1 MLQPVVAGLVALN
14 VEEHCEKP
22 MRRKDDLVIRVAGE
36 SGDGSNASGEMLAQ
50 AAARSGLHV
59 FTFRTTPAEI
69 KGGPVMFQVRASN
82 APVRSQGDAVDVL
95 FAFNEEAWQLHH
107 AAMAPDAVLLYDA
120 DEFSPPESFAGVA
133 YPVPI
138 GKLAQAAG
146 NRRGKNVV
154 ALAVAAALFGIG
166 LNKLEDIVRIRL
178 GKKADLLE
186 SNLAAVH
193 AGVAYAHGLQK
204 RDQLWL
210 ESAGEHERLVMTG
223 NQAIVAGALHAGIG
237 FFAGYPITPASDIM
251 EGLADTLPQLGGGY
265 LQAEDE
271 IASIMACIAAS
282 YGGKKAMTATAG
294 PGLAL
299 MGEALGYASM
309 TEIPLVV
316 VDAQRGGPSTGLPTK
331 MEQSDLNIAVYGGH
345 GDSPRIVLA
354 PASVAECFHLAAWG
368 FNLAE
373 QFQTPLVL
381 LSDYSLSFRTETV
394 EPFELAKYPVVNRIT
409 PSGELAPK
417 AYQRYQLDSSYISP
431 MALPGTPNAQYTA
444 TGLEHNEYGNP
455 AYTPEAHIQMTEK
468 RWRKLDP
475 LRHSREYVRRFG
487 SPEAKVGLL
496 CWGTTA
502 GPCRGAL
509 LLADQEALPLAMLQV
524 QMLSPLPVDAIEEFI
539 ASVEIVLVPEVNY
552 QGQFAKLI
560 QAELGVRVRSFTQY
574 TGLPFA
580 SLDILRKVHEL
591 MGMAEPQLA

>member
-1 MLQPVVAGLVALN
+1 MIQ
-14 VEEHCEKP
+14 
-22 MRRKDDLVIRVAGE
+22 KDDLVIRVAGE
-36 SGDGSNASGEMLAQ
+36 SGDGSTATGEMLAQ

-82 APVRSQGDAVDVL
+82 APVRSMGDYVDVL
-95 FAFNEEAWQLHH
+95 FAFNQEAWDLHH
-107 AAMAPDAVLLYDA
+107 AEMGPNAVLLYDA
-120 DEFSPPESFAGVA
+120 DEFSPPESFSGLS

-138 GKLAQAAG
+138 GKLAQQAG

-166 LNKLEDIVRIRL
+166 LTKLEDIVRIKL

-186 SNLAAVH
+186 SNLAAVQV
-193 AGVAYAHGLQK
+193 GIDYAHSLQK
-204 RDQLWL
+204 VDQYWL
-210 ESAGEHERLVMTG
+210 ESLEEHDRLVMTG
-223 NQAIVAGALHAGIG
+223 NQAIVAGALHAGLG

-251 EGLADTLPQLGGGY
+251 EGVAPILLGRGDGY

-271 IASIMACIAAS
+271 IASVMACVAAS

-299 MGEALGYASM
+299 MGEAIGYASM

-354 PASVAECFHLAAWG
+354 PASVAECFHLSAWG

-373 QFQTPLVL
+373 EYQTPVIILT
-381 LSDYSLSFRTETV
+381 DYSLSFRTETI
-394 EPFELAKYPVVNRIT
+394 EPFDLSKYPVIDRKQ
-409 PSGELAPK
+409 PEGALAPK
-417 AYQRYQLDSSYISP
+417 EYKRYHVNGSYVSP

-444 TGLEHNEYGNP
+444 TGLEHNEYGSP
-455 AYTPEAHIQMTEK
+455 AYTPEAHIAGTEK

-475 LRHSREYVRRFG
+475 LRASREYVRRFG
-487 SPEAKVGLL
+487 PERARVGLL

-502 GPCRGAL
+502 GACRGAVF
-509 LLADQEALPLAMLQV
+509 LAAQEDLPLAMLQV
-524 QMLSPLPVDAIEEFI
+524 QMVSPLPVEAIQEFI
-539 ASVEIVLVPEVNY
+539 DSVDMVLVPEVNY
-552 QGQFAKLI
+552 LGQFAKLV
-560 QAELGVRVRSFTQY
+560 QGELGVKLHSYTQY
-574 TGLPFA
+574 TGLPFTR
-580 SLDILRKVHEL
+580 LDILRRVHQL
-591 MGMAEPQLA
+591 LNMGEPVLA

>member
-1 MLQPVVAGLVALN
+1 MIQ
-14 VEEHCEKP
+14 
-22 MRRKDDLVIRVAGE
+22 KDDLVIRVAGE
-36 SGDGSNASGEMLAQ
+36 SGDGSTATGEMLAQ

-82 APVRSQGDAVDVL
+82 APVRSMGDYVDVL
-95 FAFNEEAWQLHH
+95 FAFNQEAWDLHH
-107 AAMAPDAVLLYDA
+107 ADMGPNAVLLYDA
-120 DEFSPPESFAGVA
+120 DEFSPPESFSGVS

-138 GKLAQAAG
+138 GKLAQQAG

-166 LNKLEDIVRIRL
+166 LSKLEEIVRVKL

-186 SNLAAVH
+186 SNLAAVQV
-193 AGVAYAHGLQK
+193 GIDYAHSLQK
-204 RDQLWL
+204 ADRYWL
-210 ESAGEHERLVMTG
+210 ESLEEHTRLVMTG
-223 NQAIVAGALHAGIG
+223 NQAIVAGALHAGLG

-251 EGLADTLPQLGGGY
+251 EGVAPVLIGRGDGY

-271 IASIMACIAAS
+271 IASVMACVAAS

-299 MGEALGYASM
+299 MGEAIGYASM
-309 TEIPLVV
+309 AEIPLVV

-354 PASVAECFHLAAWG
+354 PASVAECFHLSAWG

-373 QFQTPLVL
+373 EYQTPVIVL
-381 LSDYSLSFRTETV
+381 TDYSLSFRTETI
-394 EPFELAKYPVVNRIT
+394 EPFDLSKYPVIDRKQ
-409 PSGELAPK
+409 PQGDLAPK
-417 AYQRYQLDSSYISP
+417 EYKRYHVNGSYVSP

-444 TGLEHNEYGNP
+444 TGLEHNEYGSP
-455 AYTPEAHIQMTEK
+455 AYTPEAHIAGTEK

-475 LRHSREYVRRFG
+475 LKASHEYVRHFG
-487 SPEAKVGLL
+487 PERARVGLL

-502 GPCRGAL
+502 GPCRGAVH
-509 LLADQEALPLAMLQV
+509 LALQEELALSMLQV
-524 QMLSPLPVDAIEEFI
+524 QMLSPLPVEAIQAFFD
-539 ASVEIVLVPEVNY
+539 SVDMVLVPEVNY
-552 QGQFAKLI
+552 LGQFAKLV
-560 QAELGVRVRSFTQY
+560 QAELGVRVHSFTQY
-574 TGLPFA
+574 TGLPFTR
-580 SLDILRKVHEL
+580 LDILRKVHQL
-591 MGMAEPQLA
+591 LNMDEPVLA